1 MGTLIYLI
9 GVIIAYLIVMD
20 FVSFSKKTIDRPLFS
35 KCVLVSLFSWLL
47 VVIYIFTFVYVY
59 ISNKTNKNE
68 GEL

>member
-9 GVIIAYLIVMD
+9 GVIIAYLIVVD
-20 FVSFSKKTIDRPLFS
+20 FVSFSNKTIDRPLFS

-59 ISNKTNKNE
+59 LSNKTSKNE